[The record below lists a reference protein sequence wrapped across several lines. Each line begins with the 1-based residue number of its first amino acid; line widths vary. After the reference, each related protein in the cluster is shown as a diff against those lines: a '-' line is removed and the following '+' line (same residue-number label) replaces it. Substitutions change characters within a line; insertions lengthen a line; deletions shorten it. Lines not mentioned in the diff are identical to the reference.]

1 MICVSLVGDST
12 IRKLNRGYRG
22 KDKATD
28 VLSFDAPKA
37 CRKANGFLGDIVI
50 SVPTAKRNAREQKVG
65 LKQELIRLAVHGTLH
80 LLGYDHEGRS
90 KKKDIQKMFGL
101 QEKIVKKLTAELI

>member
-1 MICVSLVGDST
+1 LVGDGT
-12 IRKLNRGYRG
+12 IRKLNKAYRG

-28 VLSFDAPKA
+28 VLSFEAPRMCK
-37 CRKANGFLGDIVI
+37 KANGFLGDIII
-50 SVPTAKRNAREQKVG
+50 SVPTAKRNAKEQKVS

-90 KKKDIQKMFGL
+90 KKKDIQKMFSL